1 MKLVFNANRP
11 CDLRR
16 SIIEI
21 IEEEELNTWSI
32 HEYSGKKYLKHTG
45 QWGEKG
51 VINIDCIDIGETM
64 TVEVL
69 KFKSVVEDLS
79 DFEGYYMGRFCELMF
94 VNFPGWFTSI
104 DKELT

>member
-11 CDLRR
+11 CYLRK

-21 IEEEELNTWSI
+21 IEQEELNTWMI
-32 HEYSGKKYLKHTG
+32 HTHLGRKYLKHTG

-69 KFKSVVEDLS
+69 KLTSSNVEII
-79 DFEGYYMGRFCELMF
+79 DFEGYYLGRFCELMF
-94 VNFPGWFTSI
+94 VNFPNRFTSI
-104 DKELT
+104 DKE